1 MASTLREHCEARLA
15 GLKTVRRDYE
25 DECRSIARFAMPA
38 RSRFLSTEKGPEQRR
53 ARNKTLLDEHG
64 ITAFRTLANGMTS
77 GLSSPSRPWMKLA
90 SYDEDLSDDPE
101 IKMWNAE
108 VERLILGFMAQTNFY
123 GAAKTGYHELG
134 LFGTEAAVMIE
145 HPDIGMVAHCL
156 TFGEYWISLGTD
168 LLPDTL
174 YRRCP
179 MTVRQTVDMFKGNV
193 SDRVMSAYD
202 RSSYEETVDAYQA
215 IEPNPDW
222 VAGDPFSKRY
232 RSVYWDADD
241 SSKDSTLKIG
251 GYHSKPFWADRWD
264 TAGGDT
270 YGYSPGMEAL
280 PSLREL
286 QMQNKRENEIIDQL
300 AKPEKVAP
308 SNVKIT
314 GQPGN
319 VVTASQAD
327 KDGFFI
333 PYPVPY
339 QAAEKVAEKIARLY
353 QKIDATSF
361 AELFMAIT
369 NMQGIQPRNME
380 EIAAR
385 NEEKL
390 TQLGPTIERVN
401 NEKLSVSVDRVFDIM
416 NRGQML
422 PPAPEALEN
431 KPIKVEFISILTQMQ
446 RMVGLGQI
454 ERTVSFIGN
463 IAGSQPEALDKL
475 DVDELID
482 EYADRA
488 GAPPRVIRSSKQ
500 VAEIRANRAQQQRA
514 AQAAEMM
521 PAMQQGADA
530 ARLLSE
536 TDVNGRPMLDTLLG
550 QG

>member
-1 MASTLREHCEARLA
+1 MATIREQCTARLS
-15 GLKTVRRDYE
+15 GLKSIRKDYE
-25 DECRSIARFAMPA
+25 DEWREISSLAMPA
-38 RSRFLSTEKGPEQRR
+38 RSRFMSSERTGAKRR

-77 GLSSPSRPWMKLA
+77 GLSSPSRPWARLSSYSDELGDNQEVKLW
-90 SYDEDLSDDPE
+90 LSD
-101 IKMWNAE
+101 
-108 VERLILGFMAQTNFY
+108 VERLLMAFLAQTNFY

-134 LFGTEAAVMIE
+134 LFGTEAAVMVE
-145 HPDIGMVAHCL
+145 HPDAGMVVHCL
-156 TFGEYWISLGTD
+156 TAGEYWTSLGTD
-168 LLPDTL
+168 LKPDTL

-179 MTVRQTVDMFKGNV
+179 MTVRQAVQMFGRAV
-193 SDRVMSAYD
+193 SARIMQAYD
-202 RSSYEETVDAYQA
+202 RSSHEEPVEVYQA
-215 IEPNPDW
+215 IEADPEW
-222 VAGDPFSKRY
+222 ASGDPFSKRY
-232 RSVYWDADD
+232 RSVYWDDD
-241 SSKDSTLKIG
+241 ESSQDALLRLS
-251 GYHSKPFWADRWD
+251 GYHSKPFWCARWD

-308 SNVKIT
+308 ASVTIT

-339 QAAEKVAEKIARLY
+339 QAAEKTAEKIGRLY
-353 QKIDATSF
+353 GKIDASSF

-369 NMQGIQPRNME
+369 NMQGVQPRNME

-401 NEKLSVSVDRVFDIM
+401 EEKLTVAIDRTFDVM
-416 NRGQML
+416 MRGGLL
-422 PPAPEALEN
+422 PPAPDLIMGR
-431 KPIKVEFISILTQMQ
+431 PIKVEFISILTQMQ

-454 ERTVSFIGN
+454 ERTVAFIGN
-463 IAGSQPEALDKL
+463 VAGASPDVLDKL
-475 DVDELID
+475 NVDEMVD
-482 EYADRA
+482 EYAERA
-488 GAPPRVIRSSKQ
+488 GTPPRVIRSN
-500 VAEIRANRAQQQRA
+500 AEVEQIRAQRAQQQRA
-514 AQAAEMM
+514 AQMAQTM
-521 PAMQQGADA
+521 PAVQQGADA

-536 TDVNGRPMLDTLLG
+536 TDVNGQSMLDTLLG
-550 QG
+550 PA